1 MINMHS
7 SLWRL
12 TCSCSLALFLFGVL
26 LLTPRPYVCAQK
38 TGSQELL
45 LPQNKCSMRFV
56 DADVRDVLRL
66 LGKEYGLNLVLSETV
81 KGLITLEFEQVAV
94 EDIFHSVL
102 HSAGLG
108 YAVRGNVV
116 LIAPE
121 KELRKAETDRLKDL
135 EEQTDSQKK
144 IIEAQQKQ
152 TEAREAMGNLTSK
165 TVKVKYIFNTQ
176 ATQSIAKELAV
187 AKAEVKNLTQL
198 AEALRKMLSTRKGAT
213 IEVVDSANALIITD
227 IAERVDQIVALVEQ
241 LDVPSP
247 QIMVEARIT
256 AVDTEYSRE
265 LGIKWGGRAGET
277 GVVVSGTR
285 SLTMSKETNTVTDPM
300 NPADNE
306 DSTTT
311 KTSASG
317 SGIAV
322 DLPAAV
328 GTGAGGAISLLI
340 GDLKNDYLDVQLSA
354 LEDKGR
360 AKLLASPKVITQ
372 DNQKAYIKI
381 GDEIP
386 YQERTIASGVITT
399 ELKFKD
405 AAIELEVSPHTVG
418 DEVFMDLVVARKTP
432 DWANAI
438 QGNPPLR
445 AQAVTT
451 KVSVKSGQTFALG
464 GLTLEEKTKGTN
476 AVPFFSRIPLLGWIF
491 KLDTK
496 GSTQRELI
504 IFITPTIIEKN

>member
-7 SLWRL
+7 SVRRL
-12 TCSCSLALFLFGVL
+12 TCSCSLALFLCGVVL
-26 LLTPRPYVCAQK
+26 VSPQPHGFAQA
-38 TGSQELL
+38 TGSQELI
-45 LPQNKCSMRFV
+45 LPQDKCSMRFV

-81 KGLITLEFEQVAV
+81 KGLITLEFEQVALA
-94 EDIFHSVL
+94 DIFHSVL
-102 HSAGLG
+102 HAAGLG

-121 KELRKAETDRLKDL
+121 KELRAAETDRLTDL
-135 EEQTDSQKK
+135 EKQTESQKK
-144 IIEAQQKQ
+144 IIEAQQKE
-152 TEAREAMGNLTSK
+152 TEAREAMGGLTSK

-176 ATQSIAKELAV
+176 ATESIAKELTV
-187 AKAEVKNLTQL
+187 TKQETKNLTQL
-198 AEALRKMLSTRKGAT
+198 AESLRKMLSTRKGAS
-213 IEVVDSANALIITD
+213 IEVVDSANALIVTD
-227 IAERVDQIVALVEQ
+227 IAERVDQIVEVIKE

-256 AVDTEYSRE
+256 AVDTEYTRE

-277 GVVVSGTR
+277 GVVVSGDR
-285 SLTMSKETNTVTDPM
+285 SLTRS
-300 NPADNE
+300 E
-306 DSTTT
+306 DSSTSSTGTTT
-311 KTSASG
+311 LGTTTVRTTDEG
-317 SGIAV
+317 SNIAV
-322 DLPAAV
+322 DLPAAI
-328 GTGAGGAISLLI
+328 GPGAGGAISLLI

-360 AKLLASPKVITQ
+360 ARLLACPKVLTQ

-386 YQERTIASGVITT
+386 YREQTIASGVITT
-399 ELKFKD
+399 SLKFKD

-504 IFITPTIIEKN
+504 IFITPTILEKS